1 MNRRP
6 ILILADII
14 KDFMGLNDDQIYID
28 NQDLDPNN
36 APNLFVTIEPTTSI
50 VMSNNNRFNPDTEQ
64 QIISTNYKES
74 YAINIRSKDES
85 ASIREKELVAAL
97 ISDFSRNKQEEYFF
111 QIAPVPPIGGI
122 NTSVLEGEGILTR
135 YTLNITIF
143 THYNQVRDTLVYDNL
158 PTQIESE

>member
-14 KDFMGLNDDQIYID
+14 KDFMGLNDDQIYIN
-28 NQDLDPNN
+28 NQDFDPNTS
-36 APNLFVTIEPTTSI
+36 PNLFVTIEPTTSI

-64 QIISTNYKES
+64 QIINTNYKEG

-97 ISDFSRNKQEEYFF
+97 VSDFSRNKQEEYFF
-111 QIAPVPPIGGI
+111 QIAPVPPIGGT

-135 YTLNITIF
+135 STLNITIF
-143 THYNQVRDTLVYDNL
+143 THYSIAKATAIYDNFNNS
-158 PTQIESE
+158 IENE